1 MAKER
6 AFMGRFGK
14 SYAANMLA
22 AYYSKGCDSENMFS
36 GLEIRKSSDFKL
48 HLNQYD
54 VIHMGMNE

>member
-1 MAKER
+1 MGKER

-48 HLNQYD
+48 HLNHYA
-54 VIHMGMNE
+54 VIHMGMTE

>member
-1 MAKER
+1 
-6 AFMGRFGK
+6 MGRFGK
-14 SYAANMLA
+14 SYAAKMLA

>member
-1 MAKER
+1 
-6 AFMGRFGK
+6 MGRFGK

-36 GLEIRKSSDFKL
+36 GLEISKSSYFEL

>member
-1 MAKER
+1 
-6 AFMGRFGK
+6 MGRFGK

-22 AYYSKGCDSENMFS
+22 AYYSKGCDSANMFS
-36 GLEIRKSSDFKL
+36 GLEISKSSDFKF